1 MFGIFI
7 CCRKPNSILDFRFTN
22 YDWNA
27 SVFAGAFFFWDGGMG
42 MHWHADDADGA
53 DWGLI
58 FIVEFLIVGQRP
70 HRTRKAVDKPLL
82 ANTYASWGEA
92 PG

>member
-1 MFGIFI
+1 
-7 CCRKPNSILDFRFTN
+7 
-22 YDWNA
+22 
-27 SVFAGAFFFWDGGMG
+27 MG

>member
-1 MFGIFI
+1 
-7 CCRKPNSILDFRFTN
+7 
-22 YDWNA
+22 
-27 SVFAGAFFFWDGGMG
+27 

-82 ANTYASWGEA
+82 ANTYASWGGWECI
-92 PG
+92 GTQMTQMGLIGD